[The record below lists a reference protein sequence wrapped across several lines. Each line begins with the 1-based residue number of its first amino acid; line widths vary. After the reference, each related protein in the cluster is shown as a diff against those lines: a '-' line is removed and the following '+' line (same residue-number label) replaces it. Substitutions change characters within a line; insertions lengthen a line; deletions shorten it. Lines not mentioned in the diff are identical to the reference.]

1 MGASAHRSLQ
11 PTGAQRLPALGTAA
25 AATVAALGTA
35 ATTTT
40 AAAATA
46 ALFTWTRDVHVEVT
60 TIDHHAVHG
69 LDGLLG
75 FRARAVL
82 DEAEAARLAAVA
94 VDDDARGLD
103 VAVGRESVPEIL
115 ITRVVRE
122 IAYV

>member
-1 MGASAHRSLQ
+1 MGAFSPLEPSAHRSLQ
-11 PTGAQRLPALGTAA
+11 PTGAQRLPALGT
-25 AATVAALGTA
+25 
-35 ATTTT
+35 
-40 AAAATA
+40 AAATA